1 MGKGKGKGKKSAL
14 REDEKLEAAWRELA
28 SWRFARGLKR
38 VSRSTL
44 LKSKR
49 RPGANARR
57 VNWEAKQMAKED
69 RRPAKP
75 PPGPRLSLAAASAK
89 KKAKV
94 EEEVIKKNQKQ

>member
-49 RPGANARR
+49 WPGANARKA
-57 VNWEAKQMAKED
+57 NWEAKQMAKRIVD
-69 RRPAKP
+69 LLSRLDAAV
-75 PPGPRLSLAAASAK
+75 PGSSLCQEK
-89 KKAKV
+89 G
-94 EEEVIKKNQKQ
+94 QG